1 MRILQFGKFYP
12 PDLGGI
18 EKVMQDLCDGLRQ
31 RGIICDVLCSNS
43 SNLYQ
48 EDTTSY
54 GATIYR
60 TASFGKIA
68 STSISPQMIVK
79 LRELINDYDII
90 HIHLPDPMA
99 TLALFF
105 SNHKNKK
112 IIIHWHS
119 DIINQ
124 RFLLNFFLPLQSW
137 ILNCADSIITTS
149 EKYIL
154 ESPYLQKHK
163 KKCVCIPI
171 GIDFPTPTPLPTKQ
185 SNIIL
190 SVGRLVPL
198 KGFEYLIKSTLHLP
212 KHFQIHIIGDGK
224 PNYKQQ
230 LQTLINSLKFQDRVF
245 LPGAKTQ
252 EELKTIYQ
260 QANCFVLPSLQESYG
275 IVLLEA
281 MASGLPLVCT
291 KLSPSGSD
299 WINQNGDTGFV
310 IPPKDPQAIAQAIL
324 KIQEE
329 YERLS
334 KKARNRFQSFF
345 TKEKMIEAT
354 IDLYSIVYNSKKNQF
369 TKG

>member
-1 MRILQFGKFYP
+1 MKILQFGKFYP

-31 RGIICDVLCSNS
+31 REMICDVLCSNS
-43 SNLYQ
+43 SNHYQ
-48 EDTTSY
+48 EDITPY
-54 GATIYR
+54 GAKIYR

-68 STSISPQMIVK
+68 STSISPQMIIK
-79 LRELINDYDII
+79 LRELIRNYDII

-112 IIIHWHS
+112 IIVHWHS

-137 ILNCADSIITTS
+137 ILNRADSIIATS
-149 EKYIL
+149 EQYIL
-154 ESPYLQKHK
+154 ESPYLQKYK
-163 KKCVCIPI
+163 KKCICIPI
-171 GIDFPTPTPLPTKQ
+171 GIDFPISAPLPTKQ
-185 SNIIL
+185 SDIIL

-198 KGFEYLIKSTLHLP
+198 KGFEYLIKSALYLP
-212 KHFQIHIIGDGK
+212 KHFQIHIVGDGK
-224 PNYKQQ
+224 SSYKHQ
-230 LQTLINSLKFQDRVF
+230 LQILINSLKLQDRVF
-245 LPGAKTQ
+245 LLGAKDQ

-299 WINQNGDTGFV
+299 WINQEGDTGHV
-310 IPPKDPQAIAQAIL
+310 VPPKNPQAIAQAIL
-324 KIQEE
+324 QIQDSHK
-329 YERLS
+329 RLS
-334 KKARNRFQSFF
+334 KNAKARYLSLF
-345 TKEKMIEAT
+345 K
-354 IDLYSIVYNSKKNQF
+354 KKNMIKNIIALF
-369 TKG
+369 YLVSKH

>member
-1 MRILQFGKFYP
+1 MKILQFGKFYP

-43 SNLYQ
+43 SNRYQ
-48 EDTTSY
+48 EDTTAY

-79 LRELINDYDII
+79 LRELINNYDII

-137 ILNCADSIITTS
+137 ILNRADNIIATS
-149 EKYIL
+149 EKYIV
-154 ESPYLQKHK
+154 ESPYLQKCK
-163 KKCVCIPI
+163 EKCVCIPI
-171 GIDFPTPTPLPTKQ
+171 GIDFPTLIPPPTKQ

-230 LQTLINSLKFQDRVF
+230 LQTLINSLRLQDRVF
-245 LPGAKTQ
+245 LFGAKTQ

-260 QANCFVLPSLQESYG
+260 QANCFVLSSLQESYG

-281 MASGLPLVCT
+281 MSSGLPLVCT

-299 WINQNGDTGFV
+299 WINQNKETGYV
-310 IPPKDPQAIAQAIL
+310 IPPKNPQAIAQAIL
-324 KIQEE
+324 EIQKN

-334 KKARNRFQSFF
+334 KEAKKRFQSFF
-345 TKEKMIEAT
+345 TKEKMIQD
-354 IDLYSIVYNSKKNQF
+354 IIVLYEKILIS
-369 TKG
+369 

>member
-12 PDLGGI
+12 PVLGGI

-31 RGIICDVLCSNS
+31 REIICDVLCSNS
-43 SNLYQ
+43 TNHYQ
-48 EDTTSY
+48 EDTTPY
-54 GATIYR
+54 GAKIYR
-60 TASFGKIA
+60 TASLGKIA
-68 STSISPQMIVK
+68 STSISPQMIIK
-79 LRELINDYDII
+79 LKELIDNYDII

-99 TLALFF
+99 TLALFL

-124 RFLLNFFLPLQSW
+124 KFLLNFFLPLQSW
-137 ILNCADSIITTS
+137 ILNRADKIIATS

-154 ESPYLQKHK
+154 ESPYLQRHK

-198 KGFEYLIKSTLHLP
+198 KGFEYLIKSALYLP

-224 PNYKQQ
+224 PHYKLQ
-230 LQTLINSLKFQDRVF
+230 LQTLINSLKLQDRVF
-245 LPGAKTQ
+245 LLGAKSQ
-252 EELKTIYQ
+252 EKLKTFYQ

-299 WINQNGDTGFV
+299 WINQDRRTGFV
-310 IPPKDPQAIAQAIL
+310 VPPKDPQAITQAIL

-329 YERLS
+329 YEGLS
-334 KKARNRFQSFF
+334 EKARNRFQSFF
-345 TKEKMIEAT
+345 TKEKMIEIT
-354 IDLYSIVYNSKKNQF
+354 LSLYYSV
-369 TKG
+369 